1 LLIKSIKRKREEIKA
16 GKYFA
21 KCLSTRHIKAAVS
34 TAEREITGDIA
45 KNKIDVVL
53 FYFFVTNM
61 LALGELLEKKQ
72 NQSEAKYGTIKIFCF
87 VGGVSYLDC
96 GKNRTKTPKHWV
108 CTRND
113 DFF

>member
-1 LLIKSIKRKREEIKA
+1 
-16 GKYFA
+16 
-21 KCLSTRHIKAAVS
+21 
-34 TAEREITGDIA
+34 
-45 KNKIDVVL
+45 
-53 FYFFVTNM
+53 M

-113 DFF
+113 DFFS